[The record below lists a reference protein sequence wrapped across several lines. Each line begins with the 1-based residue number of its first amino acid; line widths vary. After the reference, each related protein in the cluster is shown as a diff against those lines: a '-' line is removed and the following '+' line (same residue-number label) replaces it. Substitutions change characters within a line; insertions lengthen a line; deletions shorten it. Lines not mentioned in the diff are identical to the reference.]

1 MTTLNEE
8 ARKRLIEE
16 SLADMYPE
24 EGQQPTTEV
33 VGMRN
38 G

>member
-1 MTTLNEE
+1 MTTLKENGE

-24 EGQQPTTEV
+24 PEEKA
-33 VGMRN
+33 
-38 G
+38 

>member
-1 MTTLNEE
+1 MSTLKENSE

-24 EGQQPTTEV
+24 EDE
-33 VGMRN
+33 
-38 G
+38 

>member
-1 MTTLNEE
+1 MSTLKENSE

-24 EGQQPTTEV
+24 EV
-33 VGMRN
+33 L
-38 G
+38 

>member
-1 MTTLNEE
+1 MLTLKENSE

-24 EGQQPTTEV
+24 EEGE
-33 VGMRN
+33 
-38 G
+38 